1 MLSRAEKDKIIQ
13 GLRTDIENSQAI
25 FLTNLIGVSANDA
38 VEIRKNVRE
47 ANGKIIITRNT
58 LFGKAAAGTKA
69 EKILTD
75 LKGCNAVA
83 FAFED
88 AAAVAKCLKNAGKEL
103 ELVDLKAGLL
113 EDVELS
119 QSEVLALADLP
130 SRDEMLGTLLAT
142 FMAPISA
149 FARVL
154 NAVKEQK
161 EDAGGSDVEGE
172 TQAAEETSEEK
183 AEEPKTEE

>member
-1 MLSRAEKDKIIQ
+1 MLQRAEKDKIIKN
-13 GLRTDIENSQAI
+13 LKTDIDNSEAI
-25 FLTNLIGVSANDA
+25 FLTNLIGISSNEA

-47 ANGKIIITRNT
+47 AGGKIIITRNT

-69 EKILTD
+69 EKMLSN

-83 FAFED
+83 FAFSD

-113 EDVELS
+113 EDKELS
-119 QSEVLALADLP
+119 QAEVMALADLP

-161 EDAGGSDVEGE
+161 EEGGDTSGSAD
-172 TQAAEETSEEK
+172 ETSEAAPEEK
-183 AEEPKTEE
+183 TEEPKQD

>member
-1 MLSRAEKDKIIQ
+1 MLSRNEKDKIIKD
-13 GLRTDIENSQAI
+13 LREDIDKSRAI
-25 FLTNLIGVSANDA
+25 FLTNLIGISANEA

-47 ANGKIIITRNT
+47 AGGKIIITRNT

-69 EKILTD
+69 EKMLTD

-83 FAFED
+83 FAFTD
-88 AAAVAKCLKNAGKEL
+88 APSVAKCLKNAGKEL
-103 ELVDLKAGLL
+103 DLVDLKAGLL
-113 EDVELS
+113 GEQELTEA
-119 QSEVLALADLP
+119 EVSALADLP

-154 NAVKEQK
+154 NSIKEQK
-161 EDAGGSDVEGE
+161 EEDTPAQTAEDAKAVDEP
-172 TQAAEETSEEK
+172 EEADEKSEE
-183 AEEPKTEE
+183 